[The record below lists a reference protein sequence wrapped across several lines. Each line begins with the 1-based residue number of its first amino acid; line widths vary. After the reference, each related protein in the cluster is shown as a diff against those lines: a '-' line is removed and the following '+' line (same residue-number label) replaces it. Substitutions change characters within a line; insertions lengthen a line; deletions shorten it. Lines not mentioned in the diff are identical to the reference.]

1 VGLVERFTEIN
12 NATCSKKT
20 ELLCGAVSLPGHVV
34 ILIVAY
40 VFIAPLDWVDADK
53 FLLVA
58 WGFVALSAI
67 GYVAAHYVA
76 RTGAEGTWTYWIYA
90 LPYGVLSAEG
100 LYQFG
105 PASSPLIAWYP
116 MIIMVVC
123 LWYDAKLGLIA
134 LAFGGLM
141 YVPLFILS
149 AADAI
154 PYAPALQDRSIDA
167 QQDPAYVVG
176 MALLVFLYVTL
187 GTLCAAVN
195 AKSRALT
202 QRRLDEAHTTLERS
216 AQLIAR
222 YVPAELAEGILAGSE
237 SMSEGHHRTKLTVFF
252 SDIVSFSDI
261 AEELEPEDMAM
272 VLNEYFTEMTDIARK
287 HHGMV
292 DELQGDALLIFFGAP
307 ERTDDKEHALQ
318 AVAMANEMQSAME
331 GLNERWR
338 NAGITETICVRMAIN
353 TGVVT
358 VGNFGSTTR
367 MKYAV
372 LGKHVNIAARLQA
385 LCDPGKT
392 LVSYAT
398 YLLVKDRISCT
409 PKGALQLKGINKPV
423 EAFEVVAPATSHKH
437 SQYI

>member
-12 NATCSKKT
+12 TASTSRKT
-20 ELLCGAVSLPGHVV
+20 ELLCGYVSLPGHVV

-40 VFIAPLDWVDADK
+40 VFIAPLDWVDADM

-58 WGFVALSAI
+58 WAFVVISAV
-67 GYVAAHYVA
+67 GWVCARSVAH
-76 RTGAEGTWTYWIYA
+76 TGGEGTWTYWIYA
-90 LPYGVLSAEG
+90 LPYGALSVEA

-105 PASSPLIAWYP
+105 AQSSPLIAWYP
-116 MIIMVVC
+116 MIILVVC

-134 LAFGGLM
+134 LAYGGVL
-141 YVPLFILS
+141 YVSLFILS
-149 AADAI
+149 ATDVV
-154 PYAPALQDRSIDA
+154 PYAPAIDDRSLDT
-167 QQDPAYVVG
+167 QQDPMYVAG
-176 MALLVFLYVTL
+176 MALLVVLYVTL
-187 GTLCAAVN
+187 GTLCAAAN
-195 AKSRALT
+195 SKARALT
-202 QRRLDEAHTTLERS
+202 QQRLDDAHTELERS

-237 SMSEGHHRTKLTVFF
+237 SVTEGHHRTKLTVFF
-252 SDIVSFSDI
+252 SDIVGFSDI

-287 HHGMV
+287 HAGMV

-307 ERTDDKEHALQ
+307 HRTDDKEHALQ
-318 AVAMANEMQSAME
+318 AVAMANEMHAAME

-338 NAGITETICVRMAIN
+338 NRGITEELCVRMAIN

-398 YLLVKDRISCT
+398 YLLIKDRISCT
-409 PKGALQLKGINKPV
+409 PKGALQLKGIHKPV
-423 EAFEVVAPATSHKH
+423 EAFEVVAPTPSHQH

>member
-12 NATCSKKT
+12 TASTSRKT
-20 ELLCGAVSLPGHVV
+20 EVLCGYVSLPGHVV
-34 ILIVAY
+34 ILAVAY
-40 VFIAPLDWVDADK
+40 IFIAPLDWVDADM

-58 WGFVALSAI
+58 WAFVVLSAV
-67 GYVAAHYVA
+67 GWVCARSVA
-76 RTGAEGTWTYWIYA
+76 RTGGEGTWTYWIYA
-90 LPYGVLSAEG
+90 LPYGALSVEA

-105 PASSPLIAWYP
+105 AQSSPLIAWYP
-116 MIIMVVC
+116 MIILVVC

-134 LAFGGLM
+134 LAYGGVL
-141 YVPLFILS
+141 YVSLFILS
-149 AADAI
+149 ATDVI
-154 PYAPALQDRSIDA
+154 PYAPAIDDRSLDT
-167 QQDPAYVVG
+167 QQDPMYVAG
-176 MALLVFLYVTL
+176 MALLVVLYVTL
-187 GTLCAAVN
+187 GTLCAAAN
-195 AKSRALT
+195 SKARALT
-202 QRRLDEAHTTLERS
+202 QQRLDDAHTELERS

-237 SMSEGHHRTKLTVFF
+237 
-252 SDIVSFSDI
+252 I
-261 AEELEPEDMAM
+261 AS
-272 VLNEYFTEMTDIARK
+272 K
-287 HHGMV
+287 HAGMV

-307 ERTDDKEHALQ
+307 HRTDDKEHALQ
-318 AVAMANEMQSAME
+318 AVAMANEMHAAME

-338 NAGITETICVRMAIN
+338 NRGITEELRVRMAIN

-398 YLLVKDRISCT
+398 YLLIKDRISCT
-409 PKGALQLKGINKPV
+409 PKGALQLKGIHKPV
-423 EAFEVVAPATSHKH
+423 EAFEVDAPTPSHQH